1 MRWCWG
7 LCPPIRLWM
16 RIAGMMMLAVL
27 AVEAL
32 NTVVFLIL
40 PARHLTLYSA
50 HWLTGKVEEAALSI
64 FQADVNT
71 REAVSAKME
80 EGSRLRIRW
89 QPGLGGTAPNDE
101 AVMRPFLEQV
111 RTTLETDLK
120 GKVEKIT
127 VRGLIGIRGNQFKV
141 DLQYHP
147 PGFADRQSLTPLEPD
162 GEDVPIAGLFQFG
175 IQGLD
180 GSWILVEP
188 DGMPFYLA
196 QLQPWITTLLGA
208 AVFVSLLAV
217 LITRRILR
225 PLDHLAEAA
234 RNFGRTRKP
243 VPISPADLVEVEVI
257 GQAMNKMQ
265 ERIKRFLDERT
276 HMLAAVSHDL
286 RTGLTRLILDAE
298 ELPQGQAKDR
308 IIEGMEEMEQ
318 LISATLA
325 FAGDDLKSEPVQ
337 KIDLAAL
344 LISLCDSFSDRN
356 CAASYSGPD
365 HLFAT
370 CQPVAIKRA
379 LTNLID
385 NAIKYGGCARVALRQ
400 SGGQAAISI
409 ADEGP
414 GIPADKTELVFKPFR
429 RLDNSRSRETGGVG
443 LGLTIARDIVQS
455 HGGDIGLSTLAQG
468 RGLEV
473 RIALPLPQPV
483 PAL

>member
-1 MRWCWG
+1 MRWFG
-7 LCPPIRLWM
+7 LRPPIRLWM
-16 RIAGMMMLAVL
+16 RIAAMMLLAVL

-64 FQADVNT
+64 FQADVKS
-71 REAVSAKME
+71 REALAVRLE
-80 EGSRLRIRW
+80 EGSRLHFRW
-89 QPGLGGTAPNDE
+89 QPVWDDTAQNDS

-111 RTTLETDLK
+111 RTTLANDMK
-120 GKVEKIT
+120 GKVGKVT
-127 VRGLIGIRGNQFKV
+127 VAGLIGLGGNQFRV

-147 PGFADRQSLTPLEPD
+147 PGFADLQAETPLD
-162 GEDVPIAGLFQFG
+162 QAGEDVPIAGLFRFG
-175 IQGLD
+175 IQGVD
-180 GSWILVEP
+180 GSWVLVEP
-188 DGMPFYLA
+188 EGMPFYLA
-196 QLQPWITTLLGA
+196 QLRPWITTLLGTT
-208 AVFVSLLAV
+208 VLLSLLAI
-217 LITRRILR
+217 LITRRLLR

-243 VPISPADLVEVEVI
+243 VLIGPADLLEVEVI

-286 RTGLTRLILDAE
+286 RTGLTRLLLDAE
-298 ELPQGQAKDR
+298 DLPQGQAKDR
-308 IIEGMEEMEQ
+308 LVESLEEMEQ

-325 FAGDDLKSEPVQ
+325 FAGDDLKSEPPQ

-344 LISLCDSFSDRN
+344 LISLCDAFSDRN
-356 CAASYSGPD
+356 CDATYSGPD

-379 LTNLID
+379 FTNLID
-385 NAIKYGGCARVALRQ
+385 NAIKYGGCARVKLRL
-400 SGGQAAISI
+400 SNGLAAVSI

-414 GIPADKTELVFKPFR
+414 GIPPEKTELVFKPFR
-429 RLDNSRSRETGGVG
+429 RLENSRNRETGGVG

-455 HGGDIGLSTLAQG
+455 HGGEIGLGTLPPG

-473 RIALPLPQPV
+473 RVTLPLPQPV
-483 PAL
+483 AAL

>member
-1 MRWCWG
+1 MQWRWG
-7 LCPPIRLWM
+7 LRLPVRLWM

-32 NTVVFLIL
+32 NTTVFLIL

-50 HWLTGKVEEAALSI
+50 HWLIGKVEEAAQTI
-64 FQADVNT
+64 FQADT
-71 REAVSAKME
+71 SARKALSAKLE
-80 EGSRLRIRW
+80 EGTRLRFRW
-89 QPGLGGTAPNDE
+89 HPGGDGAAPNDD

-111 RTTLETDLK
+111 RTTLEKHLQ
-120 GKVEKIT
+120 GKVAKVT
-127 VRGLIGIRGNQFKV
+127 VKGLIGVRGNQFRV

-147 PGFADRQSLTPLEPD
+147 PGFADQQAETPLARD
-162 GEDVPIAGLFQFG
+162 GEDVPIAGLFQLG

-180 GSWILVEP
+180 GSWIMIEP

-208 AVFVSLLAV
+208 AVFVSLLAIG
-217 LITRRILR
+217 ITRRLLR
-225 PLDHLAEAA
+225 PLDHLAESA

-243 VPISPADLVEVEVI
+243 VPIGPADLVEVEVI
-257 GQAMNKMQ
+257 GQAMNNMQ

-286 RTGLTRLILDAE
+286 RTGLTRLLLDAE
-298 ELPQGQAKDR
+298 ELPQGQVR
-308 IIEGMEEMEQ
+308 ERLVEGMEEMEK

-325 FAGDDLKSEPVQ
+325 FAGDDLKSEPLQ
-337 KIDLAAL
+337 KVDLAAL
-344 LISLCDSFSDRN
+344 LISLCDAFSDRN
-356 CAASYSGPD
+356 YDASYSGPD

-379 LTNLID
+379 LSNLID
-385 NAIKYGGCARVALRQ
+385 NAIKYGGCARVALWQ
-400 SGGQAAISI
+400 SHNQAAIAIS
-409 ADEGP
+409 DEGP
-414 GIPADKTELVFKPFR
+414 GIPQDKIELVFKPFR
-429 RLDNSRSRETGGVG
+429 RLENSRSRETGGVG

-455 HGGDIGLSTLAQG
+455 HGGEISLG
-468 RGLEV
+468 RPALGNGLEV
-473 RIALPLPQPV
+473 RVMLPLLQPV